1 MPDVARRFFVNGKS
15 AAKTGAR
22 KIPRG
27 YIYKREEIKMGFM
40 QNVKNMLNNEY
51 NTSVTEN
58 GAVGYRTS
66 GKALL
71 DLNFA
76 VSSLRKASAN
86 EIVNRFI
93 KAYYEEPKLAIRWLF
108 FAGDVR
114 QGLGERRLFK
124 TILVELAQSRPEIAK
139 ALIPLIPE
147 YSRWDILVALIDTPL
162 AEEVV
167 ELIHRQLQED
177 GANMEKGA
185 SISLCAKWLP
195 SENASSDNTKRL
207 ARLLTKKLC
216 MTSKQY
222 RKMLSSYRSYL
233 DVVEVKMSEKRWAD
247 IDYEAV
253 PSRANLL
260 YNVAFLLNDEERRR
274 AFLGAVKKGEKTV
287 HAGVLYPHD
296 IVHSYMDYD
305 RRPGWIYVKA
315 LDDTLE
321 ELWKALPD
329 YVQGAG
335 NTLCIAD
342 GSGSMWTKVG
352 SSNVSCLEVA
362 NAIAIYFSQRC
373 TGQFKDTYITFSQT
387 PQFVDLSKGKTLYDK
402 LCIAIH
408 HNEVAN
414 TNIEAVFNLILD
426 TAIKYR
432 MPQHDLPE
440 NLLILSDMEFDAAT
454 RSTVNGKWVSP
465 DEKLFDKF
473 VKKYASHGYRLP
485 RLVFWN
491 ICSRTKTIPIRENA
505 LGVALVSG
513 FSGAITTRVL
523 SNEVNPYKMLVQQLM
538 VPRYDVVEQAV
549 WSDFIDSTAGVN
561 NTELD
566 KTKE

>member
-1 MPDVARRFFVNGKS
+1 M
-15 AAKTGAR
+15 
-22 KIPRG
+22 
-27 YIYKREEIKMGFM
+27 
-40 QNVKNMLNNEY
+40 
-51 NTSVTEN
+51 
-58 GAVGYRTS
+58 
-66 GKALL
+66 
-71 DLNFA
+71 
-76 VSSLRKASAN
+76 
-86 EIVNRFI
+86 
-93 KAYYEEPKLAIRWLF
+93 
-108 FAGDVR
+108 
-114 QGLGERRLFK
+114 
-124 TILVELAQSRPEIAK
+124 
-139 ALIPLIPE
+139 PLIPE

-162 AEEVV
+162 AEEAV
-167 ELIHRQLQED
+167 ELIHKQLQED
-177 GANMEKGA
+177 GANMGKGA

-195 SENASSDNTKRL
+195 SENASADNTKRL
-207 ARLLTKKLC
+207 ARLLTKKLS
-216 MTSKQY
+216 MTSRQY

-233 DVVEVKMSEKRWAD
+233 DVVEVKMSAKKWAD
-247 IDYEAV
+247 IAYEAV

-260 YNVAFLLNDEERRR
+260 YNVAFLRNDEERRR
-274 AFLGAVKKGEKTV
+274 NFLGAVKKGEKTI

-296 IVHSYMDYD
+296 IVHSYMDYEKK
-305 RRPGWIYVKA
+305 PGWMYVKPV
-315 LDDTLE
+315 DDTLE

-362 NAIAIYFSQRC
+362 DAIAIYFSEHC

-414 TNIEAVFNLILD
+414 TNIEAVFDLILD
-426 TAIKYR
+426 TALKYH
-432 MPQHDLPE
+432 MPQRDLPE

-454 RSTVNGKWVSP
+454 RSNVNGNWVSP
-465 DEKLFDKF
+465 DEKLFDRF
-473 VKKYASHGYRLP
+473 AKKYASHGYRLP

-513 FSGAITTRVL
+513 FSPVITKMVL
-523 SNEVNPYKMLVQQLM
+523 SNEINPYKMLVQQLM
-538 VPRYDVVEQAV
+538 VPRYDAVEQAV
-549 WSDFIDSTAGVN
+549 CGDLGDSTTGGIN
-561 NTELD
+561 GIELD
-566 KTKE
+566 NIKE

>member
-1 MPDVARRFFVNGKS
+1 
-15 AAKTGAR
+15 
-22 KIPRG
+22 
-27 YIYKREEIKMGFM
+27 MGFM

-76 VSSLRKASAN
+76 VSSLRNASER
-86 EIVNRFI
+86 EIIDRFI
-93 KAYYEEPKLAIRWLF
+93 KAYYEEPKLALRWLF

-124 TILVELAQSRPEIAK
+124 TILLELAQSRPKLAR
-139 ALIPLIPE
+139 ALMPLIPE
-147 YSRWDILVALIDTPL
+147 YTRWDILVALIDTPL
-162 AEEVV
+162 AEEAA
-167 ELIHRQLQED
+167 EMIHRQLAED

-195 SENASSDNTKRL
+195 SENASSDHTKRL
-207 ARLLTKKLC
+207 ARLLAKKLS
-216 MTSKQY
+216 MTNRQY
-222 RKMLSSYRSYL
+222 RRTLASYRSYL
-233 DVVEVKMSEKRWAD
+233 DVVEVKMSGKRWAD

-253 PSRANLL
+253 PSRANLI
-260 YNVAFLLNDEERRR
+260 YNVAFLRNDEERRR
-274 AFLGAVKKGEKTV
+274 AFLGAVKKGEKAV

-296 IVHSYMDYD
+296 ILHSYIDYEKK
-305 RRPGWIYVKA
+305 PGWIYIKPT
-315 LDDTLE
+315 DDTIE

-342 GSGSMWTKVG
+342 GSRSMWLKPGG
-352 SSNVSCLEVA
+352 SSVSCLEVA
-362 NAIAIYFSQRC
+362 NALAIYFAERC

-408 HNEVAN
+408 YNEVAN
-414 TNIEAVFNLILD
+414 TNIEAVFELILD
-426 TAIKYR
+426 TALKYR
-432 MPQHDLPE
+432 MPQKDLPE
-440 NLLILSDMEFDAAT
+440 NLLILSDMEFDSAT
-454 RSTVNGKWVSP
+454 RCAVNGNWVSP
-465 DEKLFDKF
+465 DEKLFERFAKR
-473 VKKYASHGYRLP
+473 YASHGYRLP

-491 ICSRTKTIPIRENA
+491 IRSRTNTIPVRENP

-513 FSGAITTRVL
+513 FSPVITKMVL
-523 SNEVNPYKMLVQQLM
+523 SNEVDPYKILIQQLM
-538 VPRYDVVEQAV
+538 APRYDAVEQV
-549 WSDFIDSTAGVN
+549 IS
-561 NTELD
+561 EL
-566 KTKE
+566 